1 MRILLVLAHP
11 LEDSF
16 AAAVAKLARETLAA
30 GGHEVDLLD
39 LYREGF
45 DPRLS
50 EVERGG
56 YFDQPYDTAGVGD
69 IVARLRAA
77 EGLILVFPQW

>member
-16 AAAVAKLARETLAA
+16 AAAVAKVARETLAA

-39 LYREGF
+39 LIARVSIPVSRKPSGAAISTSLMM
-45 DPRLS
+45 PQMS
-50 EVERGG
+50 TISSRGC
-56 YFDQPYDTAGVGD
+56 
-69 IVARLRAA
+69 ARRKA
-77 EGLILVFPQW
+77 